1 MNKMNRFISQG
12 TMISLCLFAPA
23 TVRTQE
29 PDKQPPPIAHAS
41 QTIPKKSE
49 AHVPFEER
57 LLGTVPTE
65 YEGPPVV
72 RGGPIFLDNPA
83 QWAFV
88 ARQNGKAFVVINNK
102 KGPEFDEI
110 KLLFHSPD
118 LSTIGYIAQESNAR
132 DEKIFLVVGS
142 TTVPLQQGETR

>member
-1 MNKMNRFISQG
+1 MNKMNGFISQG

-29 PDKQPPPIAHAS
+29 PDKQPPPIGHAS

-88 ARQNGKAFVVINNK
+88 APQNRKAIVVSNTK
-102 KGPEFDEI
+102 KGPQFDEI
-110 KLLFHSPD
+110 NVLFHNPAVR
-118 LSTIGYIAQESNAR
+118 TIVYNAPGR
-132 DEKIFLVVGS
+132 DARE
-142 TTVPLQQGETR
+142 E